1 MAKTDDRDHVDA
13 FLESIHLVLPDL
25 DLEVEGIVDRISGL
39 ARRLQR
45 SMDETLAEF
54 GLDTAENKVLSILAQ
69 GGEPYRSTP
78 GRLAARMELSSGA
91 MTNRLDRLEQAGL
104 VQRLPDPDDRRS
116 VVVELTDHGR
126 KTYRRAVGAQAKK
139 EALVTAALNERE
151 KVQLNSLL
159 RLMMLE
165 FERRERGAAGLATSS
180 ESRAAL
186 LRACATTTGSRPAPR
201 SAPTPPGRSPRRRCP
216 ACP

>member
-1 MAKTDDRDHVDA
+1 MTKTDDRDHVDA

-25 DLEVEGIVDRISGL
+25 DLEVEGIVDRIAGL

-69 GGEPYRSTP
+69 GGEPFRSTP

-104 VQRLPDPDDRRS
+104 VQRLPDDRRS

-126 KTYRRAVGAQAKK
+126 KTYRRAVGAQANK

-165 FERRERGAAGLATSS
+165 FERRERG
-180 ESRAAL
+180 EPD
-186 LRACATTTGSRPAPR
+186 CA
-201 SAPTPPGRSPRRRCP
+201 
-216 ACP
+216 

>member
-1 MAKTDDRDHVDA
+1 MAKTEDRDHVDA

-25 DLEVEGIVDRISGL
+25 DLEVEGIVDRIAGL

-45 SMDETLAEF
+45 TMDETLAEF

-78 GRLAARMELSSGA
+78 GRLAA
-91 MTNRLDRLEQAGL
+91 RLEQAGL

-151 KVQLNSLL
+151 KVQLNALL

-165 FERRERGAAGLATSS
+165 FERRERGQPD
-180 ESRAAL
+180 
-186 LRACATTTGSRPAPR
+186 CD
-201 SAPTPPGRSPRRRCP
+201 
-216 ACP
+216 

>member
-1 MAKTDDRDHVDA
+1 MATADDRDHVDA

-25 DLEVEGIVDRISGL
+25 DLEVEGIVDRIAGL

-69 GGEPYRSTP
+69 GGEPFRSTP

-126 KTYRRAVGAQAKK
+126 KTYRRAVGAQANK

-165 FERRERGAAGLATSS
+165 FERRERG
-180 ESRAAL
+180 EPN
-186 LRACATTTGSRPAPR
+186 CA
-201 SAPTPPGRSPRRRCP
+201 
-216 ACP
+216 

>member
-1 MAKTDDRDHVDA
+1 MSRSFLYLKYLEVEILALRYLDVKLLFCETWDMTKTDDRDHVDA

-25 DLEVEGIVDRISGL
+25 DLEVEGIVDRIAGL

-69 GGEPYRSTP
+69 GGEPFRSTP

-126 KTYRRAVGAQAKK
+126 KTYRRAVGAQANK

-165 FERRERGAAGLATSS
+165 FERRERGKADCG
-180 ESRAAL
+180 
-186 LRACATTTGSRPAPR
+186 
-201 SAPTPPGRSPRRRCP
+201 
-216 ACP
+216 

>member
-1 MAKTDDRDHVDA
+1 MAKTEDRDHVDA

-45 SMDETLAEF
+45 TMDETLAEF
-54 GLDTAENKVLSILAQ
+54 GLDTGENKVLSILAQ
-69 GGEPYRSTP
+69 SGEPYRSTP

-104 VQRLPDPDDRRS
+104 VQRLP
-116 VVVELTDHGR
+116 EHGR
-126 KTYRRAVGAQAKK
+126 KTYRRAVGAQAQK

-151 KVQLNSLL
+151 KVQLNALL

-165 FERRERGAAGLATSS
+165 FERRERG
-180 ESRAAL
+180 E
-186 LRACATTTGSRPAPR
+186 
-201 SAPTPPGRSPRRRCP
+201 PGCD
-216 ACP
+216 